1 MKVECDSKAV
11 DFNQKYDEGKRQT
24 VIEKLIWRAG
34 MKDSNSKDRARNN
47 IISTNYVVECHSK
60 YISNQKYCWNP
71 LNQER
76 HGSVKKSF
84 VVFTRLCFKKF
95 ALSQPDSYY
104 TYIYIYIYI

>member
-47 IISTNYVVECHSK
+47 EISTNYVVECHSK
-60 YISNQKYCWNP
+60 YISNQKYCCNP

-84 VVFTRLCFKKF
+84 VVFTRLFFFKTKLQTTF
-95 ALSQPDSYY
+95 G
-104 TYIYIYIYI
+104 T